1 MRKLESTAA
10 QSVDRNKAYIDR
22 EREIEE
28 VTAMVKPESTVVTHV
43 ATKPSKNVNSQLED
57 VMQGG
62 GLSNEFSFVD
72 AMKSNFV
79 PQATEHMSRSNHSSM
94 K

>member
-1 MRKLESTAA
+1 
-10 QSVDRNKAYIDR
+10 
-22 EREIEE
+22 
-28 VTAMVKPESTVVTHV
+28 MVKPESTVVTHV

>member
-1 MRKLESTAA
+1 MKKLESTAA
-10 QSVDRNKAYIDR
+10 QSVDRNKAYI
-22 EREIEE
+22 EREIEKE

-79 PQATEHMSRSNHSSM
+79 PQATERMSRSNHSSM